1 MECRQAAHAEEV
13 KPGVLPWIPPQALIE
28 DGDERFVYVIEDG
41 KANLRAVEESARLP
55 DRVFVKSGLKAGE
68 TVIVGGTHKVSDG
81 VAVTCKEAK

>member
-1 MECRQAAHAEEV
+1 MECGEATHAKVAE
-13 KPGVLPWIPPQALIE
+13 PRSGPWIPPQALIE